1 MQGKDEMIDDIL
13 ASARTVASKI
23 IDEATV
29 EHNALIEA
37 TRAALEEQRIKTDAE
52 KIAAA
57 NAVYDGRIKLGELEV
72 GKIIL
77 GAKQKCVSAV
87 YDGVRDRIVAMPSA
101 EYTKL
106 IARLVSAY
114 VEDGDEIIVGKSDKR
129 LTAEWVK
136 NLSKSTKKKLTLSK
150 EKGDF
155 DAGVVLRNSRY
166 DRDFTVDEIV
176 ADLRERTVSDVA
188 KKLGL

>member
-1 MQGKDEMIDDIL
+1 MIDDIL
-13 ASARTVASKI
+13 QNARTAASKL
-23 IDEATV
+23 IDEATA
-29 EHNALIEA
+29 EHDALIEA
-37 TRAALEEQRIKTDAE
+37 TRASLEERRIKTDAE

-57 NAVYDGRIKLGELEV
+57 NAVYSGRIKLGELEV
-72 GKIIL
+72 SKIIL

-87 YDGVRDRIVAMPSA
+87 YDGVRDGIVKMPAA
-101 EYTKL
+101 EYAKL
-106 IARLVSAY
+106 MSRLIKEY

-136 NLSKSTKKKLTLSK
+136 DLSKSTKKKLTLSK

-155 DAGVVLRNSRY
+155 EAGVVLRNSRY

-176 ADLRERTVSDVA
+176 ADLRERTVTDVA

>member
-106 IARLVSAY
+106 IVRLVSAY

>member
-77 GAKQKCVSAV
+77 DAKQKCVSAV

>member
-77 GAKQKCVSAV
+77 DAKQKCVSSV